1 MKMLRFTRRGTVIAA
16 AALALAAC
24 GSSTDATDSTT
35 DTGGSDADKV
45 VLQDIVFGDPDA
57 PVTLI
62 EYASWTCPACL
73 VFHTR
78 VLPDIKSN
86 YIDTGQVKLVFREF
100 PTAPANVTVAGFAL
114 ARCTEGEAYY
124 DMLDELFVRQDA
136 ILTLARQGGPVVE
149 ALKQVAANHGI
160 EGDEAFQTCLDSED
174 NRNAIRASIAAARGK
189 GVDSTPTF
197 FLDGERMSSTARISV
212 AAFSA
217 ELDTAIAAR
226 ASE

>member
-217 ELDTAIAAR
+217 ELDTAIAAS